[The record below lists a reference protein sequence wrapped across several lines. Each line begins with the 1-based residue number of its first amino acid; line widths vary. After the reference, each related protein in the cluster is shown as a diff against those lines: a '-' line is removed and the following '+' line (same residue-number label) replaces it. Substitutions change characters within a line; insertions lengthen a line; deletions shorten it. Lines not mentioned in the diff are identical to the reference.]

1 MNHCDHYN
9 NICLNPF
16 VPNGHFLYPLKTSEN
31 LTVQVLCF
39 QGAENGCIGNKWV
52 NPMSHCPRAFSICKF
67 YWLQYYLN
75 RFFPLQNISHE
86 LSPKLHVGKITRNI
100 KNFHRRNV
108 YTRLSFCSSFSMLLT
123 HFWPMFTFY
132 TPWKHLKWWLW
143 AYILGKVRN
152 SKLLLAKRKNRIHL
166 VSDLEDNFHKK
177 CLHIKNF
184 GTSS

>member
-1 MNHCDHYN
+1 MD
-9 NICLNPF
+9 
-16 VPNGHFLYPLKTSEN
+16 T
-31 LTVQVLCF
+31 
-39 QGAENGCIGNKWV
+39 
-52 NPMSHCPRAFSICKF
+52 FSIPWKHQKTLRFRF
-67 YWLQYYLN
+67 YVFRGQRMGALGTNGLTQWAIVPAHSVFASFIGCSIILIDFFHYKIFHMNCLQSCMWARL
-75 RFFPLQNISHE
+75 PE
-86 LSPKLHVGKITRNI
+86 T
-100 KNFHRRNV
+100 FHRRNV